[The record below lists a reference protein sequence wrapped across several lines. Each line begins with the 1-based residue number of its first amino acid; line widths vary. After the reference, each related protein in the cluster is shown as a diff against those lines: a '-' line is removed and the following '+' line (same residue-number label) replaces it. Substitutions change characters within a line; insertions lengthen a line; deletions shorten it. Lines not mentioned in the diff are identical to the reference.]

1 MFDVLVVCYLFLG
14 GLGGGLCLALSL
26 LGLAVPPML
35 LIPCPSVLHRRF
47 FFWGYTA
54 SGLTL
59 MLASLCLLADAGNY
73 EALPHLFFSGR
84 LSYLSFGAYALV
96 AGMLA
101 TFGLAF
107 YWKAAIFVRRIVLF
121 RAVLVLAAFVGL
133 LVTVYT
139 GLFLASMRSVPLWHT
154 PWLPVLFVLS
164 SFSCGLTA
172 VPAIARLAGVDKAF
186 EGSFR
191 RTASVD
197 ACALI
202 LEALCTAGLVATAL
216 LAFSD
221 GSASAAARFSV
232 MDLILGE
239 HAVLFWIGFVTIGLV
254 VAFVLE
260 VRLGRGASAAKSLS
274 LVALACVLAGAFTM
288 RYCLVMAGTHPA
300 MNLLGA

>member
-14 GLGGGLCLALSL
+14 GLGGGLCLVLSL
-26 LGLAVPPML
+26 LGLAVPPMS

-59 MLASLCLLADAGNY
+59 MLASLCLLADVGNY

-84 LSYLSFGAYALV
+84 LSYLSFGAYALD
-96 AGMLA
+96 AGMLT

-107 YWKAAIFVRRIVLF
+107 YWRASTAVGRLVLF
-121 RAVLVLAAFVGL
+121 RAALVLAALIGL

-139 GLFLASMRSVPLWHT
+139 GLFLASMRSVPLWNMA
-154 PWLPVLFVLS
+154 WLPVLFVLS

-186 EGSFR
+186 ERSFR

-197 ACALI
+197 ACALV
-202 LEALCTAGLVATAL
+202 LEALCAAGLVATPL

-221 GSASAAARFSV
+221 GSTSAAARFSV
-232 MDLILGE
+232 MDLMLGE
-239 HAVLFWIGFVTIGLV
+239 HAVLFWIGFVAIGLV

-260 VRLGRGASAAKSLS
+260 VRLRRGASAAKSLS
-274 LVALACVLAGAFTM
+274 LVALACVLTGAFAM
-288 RYCLVMAGTHPA
+288 RFCLVMAGTHPVA
-300 MNLLGA
+300 SLLGA